1 MKNQKKG
8 FTLVEL
14 VIVIA
19 VIAVLSAVLIP
30 TFSGVINNANEAK
43 DKANAKTMTTEL
55 MLNAVTDSLQ
65 NYTPQEV
72 RALVMQK
79 TSASNK
85 TQSKGNSYWYN
96 TQKNQVEVQNTR
108 QMVTGAENTAGITIV
123 YADGGS
129 SANKTL
135 FSLAAN
141 ENYVYIFGD
150 ETLDYVVDILSNL
163 TTYARL
169 NVGTELS
176 AMKAEM
182 DRLYSTVY
190 EKVKDDTQL
199 EAIIKL
205 FNPKNCLYFDN
216 VAIYGTNTSAN
227 YAYENY
233 VVVNGTT
240 KIAGAPTGD
249 QIAIKSTVNLVFPS
263 GCKTSGNSFKGVTVS
278 GNGTIDVSVPSENS
292 ATGYVV
298 KQSVTDM
305 LNYASINSNTVT
317 EEKIKNALKESYEF
331 NTDTEL
337 NGLDFANVNS
347 VIEKVENKVANQ
359 VSSAVLEAG
368 FNVQT
373 GNNNKIQYSEL
384 TFGYKYIQAELLA
397 QNANGRDLFFRTNN
411 TVTAEDNGTS
421 ISGFESG
428 TVTISAALNKN
439 KSASELLSSYSATNA
454 TKSVSE
460 YLVATIEIQ
469 VDQIIA
475 ELAKLNYKDINTENF
490 KLGDNDVIRFSY
502 QNYRNYVV
510 VSGAC
515 VFHTKDA
522 NGNESAVN
530 YKIAPVVYLK
540 RVSTAYVTMDVLSG
554 LNNKTVVSVPDVA
567 SYINGKNFTVKGV
580 VGGSE
585 VELSKVTV
593 GAHAGK
599 YYYKNNGTLSE
610 VRVYDG
616 ETLVFRQFIA

>member
-72 RALVMQK
+72 RALTMQK

-85 TQSKGNSYWYN
+85 MQSKGNSYWYN

-108 QMVTGAENTAGITIV
+108 QMVTGAESTAGISIV

-129 SANKTL
+129 STEKTL

-141 ENYVYIFGD
+141 GDYVYIFGD

-182 DRLYSTVY
+182 DRLYNTVY
-190 EKVKDDTQL
+190 DKVKDDTQL

-292 ATGYVV
+292 ATGYVI

-305 LNYASINSNTVT
+305 LNYASSNNAAT
-317 EEKIKNALKESYEF
+317 ENIKNALKESYEF

-337 NGLDFANVNS
+337 NGVDFANVNS

-368 FNVQT
+368 FNVQM

-384 TFGYKYIQAELLA
+384 AFGYKYIQAELLA

-411 TVTAEDNGTS
+411 TVIVEDNATS

-428 TVTISAALNKN
+428 TVTISAALNKDKN
-439 KSASELLSSYSATNA
+439 ASELLSGYSATNA
-454 TKSVSE
+454 AKAVSE

-475 ELAKLNYKDINTENF
+475 ELNKLNYKNINTENF

-567 SYINGKNFTVKGV
+567 SYLNGKNFIVKGV
-580 VGGSE
+580 VGGVE